1 MIPDPVATFITR
13 WTHAQSSE
21 RANYGL
27 FLSELCDVL
36 GVPRPDPAT
45 DDTANNAYVFE
56 RAVTFRHRGGKTSTG
71 RIDLYK
77 RGCFV
82 LEAKQYASAKTEAAE
97 LALALGDDTPKSPKI
112 ARGTAA
118 WDRAM
123 LEALGQA
130 DNYAR
135 NLPDDEDPPPFLLVV
150 DVGHVIE
157 LYSDFTQK
165 GKNYVAYPDARSH
178 RIRLADLAN
187 SDLRE
192 RLRLVWTDP
201 LALDPAKK
209 AAAVTREV
217 AGYLAELA
225 KSFEKH
231 HEPKLVAE
239 FLSRCLFCMFAEDVG
254 LLPKESFH
262 QLLESVKADPGAFVP
277 LMEMLFED
285 MNQGRFSGL
294 LRKKLLYFNG
304 GLFASAR
311 ALPVNGAQ
319 LGLLRKAAA
328 LEWRNVEPAI
338 FGTLLERA
346 LSPDERHKLGA
357 HYTPRSYVERL
368 VLPTV
373 IEPLREEWQSVR
385 TAAVTLASRGTDADL
400 KKAQQEVRTF
410 HGQLCA
416 VRVLDPACGSGNFL
430 YVALEQMK
438 RLEGEIIALLH
449 DLGDQTD
456 YLNLQG
462 STVDPH
468 QFLGIELN
476 ARAAAIAELV
486 LWIGYLQGHFRV
498 HGDSMPAEPVLK
510 KFANIECRDAVLAYD
525 KKDFAKDAAGK
536 IRYVWNRKTTKTDP
550 VTGREVPDDQAVIP
564 LETFSNPR
572 PATWPQADF
581 IVGNPPFLG
590 TARMREDLGVG
601 YTETLRAA
609 YPTMPE
615 SADFVMFWWHKAALE
630 TLAGRARRF
639 GFITTNS
646 IRQTFNRRVVQA
658 AMDQGLYLTFAIP
671 DHPWIDA
678 TECAA
683 VRIAMSVGALSPTV
697 GAALRRDGPASE
709 SRDKPAPTTGALPK
723 GLTVGPELASGRS
736 AERHLHEVEPYAESP
751 GHLHHVTAET
761 PHEETGENEVQL
773 DLVLGKVSA
782 DLTAGANVAA
792 TQPLKAN
799 DGLSSPGVKLHGS
812 GFIVTPDEAKA
823 LGLGKVK
830 GLESHL
836 RPYRN
841 GRDLAD
847 RPRDVMV
854 IDLFGLTVE
863 EVRER
868 FPKVYE
874 HVLRTVKPER
884 DQNNRA
890 SYRDL
895 WWVHGEP
902 RRELRPA
909 LAGLPRYIATIETAK
924 HRFFQFLDAAIL
936 PDNKLVV
943 IALKDAFHLGVLSS
957 RIHATFALSRGALLE
972 DRPVYPK
979 SECFDPFPFPDCTE
993 KQKARIRA
1001 LAEELD
1007 AHRKRAQQKHGLG
1020 LTDIYNVLE
1029 KVRGGAGRPG
1039 TLSET
1044 PKNPS
1049 AVRGGARSPSALS
1062 ETPQPLSDSDPKP
1075 TRSEIASHLSEK
1087 IVRPPLVGVP
1097 SDVAGAAG
1105 PGSGHPIAKPPGSA
1119 SPATTLTAKER
1130 AIHDAALVSTLK
1142 QLHDDLDAAVADA
1155 YGWPWPLTDAEI
1167 LERVVALNTARAA
1180 EEAQGTIRWLRPEY
1194 QLSAARGQ
1202 KPVQSALDLADDVGS
1217 DLASGR
1223 LAGRHRRKA
1232 EPYAR
1237 AKKVA
1242 WPKTLAERAKAV
1254 EAALT
1259 SAEHPLTAIAL
1270 AKLFTRAKAEDV
1282 QEILETL
1289 VALGRARAGD
1299 DKDTFVR

>member
-1 MIPDPVATFITR
+1 MPTPEENIAKFITR
-13 WTHAQSSE
+13 WANAASAE

-27 FLSELCDVL
+27 FLSELCDL
-36 GVPRPDPAT
+36 LDVPRPEPAT

-56 RAVTFRHRGGKTSTG
+56 RAVTFQHHGGKTSTG

-82 LEAKQYASAKTEAAE
+82 LEAKQYATAKPESA
-97 LALALGDDTPKSPKI
+97 ALALGDATPKSPKI

-135 NLPDDEDPPPFLLVV
+135 HLPHDEDPPPFLLVV

-165 GKNYVAYPDARSH
+165 GKNYVAFPDARSH

-187 SDLRE
+187 PANRE

-225 KSFEKH
+225 KSFESH

-262 QLLESVKADPGAFVP
+262 QLLDSVKADPGAFVP

-304 GLFASAR
+304 GLFASAT
-311 ALPVNGAQ
+311 ALPVNAAQ
-319 LGLLRKAAA
+319 LTLLRKASG
-328 LEWRNVEPAI
+328 LEWRAVEPAI

-373 IEPLREEWQSVR
+373 IEPLREEWSAVR
-385 TAAVTLASRGTDADL
+385 TAAVTLASRGNDADL

-410 HGQLCA
+410 HGRLCA

-430 YVALEQMK
+430 YVTLEQMK
-438 RLEGEIIALLH
+438 RLEGEIITLLH
-449 DLGDQTD
+449 DLGDNTD

-468 QFLGIELN
+468 QFLGIEIN

-486 LWIGYLQGHFRV
+486 LWIGYLQWHFRV
-498 HGDSMPAEPVLK
+498 HGDSMPAEPVLR

-525 KKDFAKDAAGK
+525 KKEYAKDAAGK

-550 VTGREVPDDQAVIP
+550 VTGREIPDDKAVIP
-564 LETFSNPR
+564 LDTFVNPR

-590 TARMREDLGVG
+590 TARMRESLGDG
-601 YTETLRAA
+601 YTETLRSA
-609 YPTMPE
+609 YPAMPE

-630 TLAGRARRF
+630 VLAGRARRF

-658 AMDQGLYLTFAIP
+658 AMDKGIYLTFAIP

-683 VRIAMSVGALSPTV
+683 VRIAMSVGAS
-697 GAALRRDGPASE
+697 S
-709 SRDKPAPTTGALPK
+709 LPK
-723 GLTVGPELASGRS
+723 PEAK
-736 AERHLHEVEPYAESP
+736 
-751 GHLHHVTAET
+751 LHHVTVET
-761 PHEETGENEVQL
+761 PHKETGENEVQL
-773 DLVLGKVSA
+773 DLALGKVSA
-782 DLTAGANVAA
+782 DFTGGTNVTA
-792 TQPLKAN
+792 TQLLKAN

-830 GLESHL
+830 RLEKHI

-854 IDLFGLTVE
+854 IDLFGLTSE

-895 WWVHGEP
+895 WWIHGEP
-902 RRELRPA
+902 RRDLRPA
-909 LAGLPRYIATIETAK
+909 LAGLPRYIATFETGK
-924 HRFFQFLDAAIL
+924 HRFFQFLEGTIL
-936 PDNKLVV
+936 PDNMLVV
-943 IALKDAFHLGVLSS
+943 TASNDAFHLGVLSS
-957 RIHATFALSRGALLE
+957 RIHV
-972 DRPVYPK
+972 VYSLAAGGRLGVGNDPRYNK
-979 SECFDPFPFPDCTE
+979 TRCFDPFPFPDCTE

-1007 AHRKRAQQKHGLG
+1007 AHRKRAQQTHGLG

-1029 KVRGGAGRPG
+1029 KVRAG
-1039 TLSET
+1039 E
-1044 PKNPS
+1044 
-1049 AVRGGARSPSALS
+1049 
-1062 ETPQPLSDSDPKP
+1062 
-1075 TRSEIASHLSEK
+1075 
-1087 IVRPPLVGVP
+1087 
-1097 SDVAGAAG
+1097 
-1105 PGSGHPIAKPPGSA
+1105 
-1119 SPATTLTAKER
+1119 TLTAKDKV
-1130 AIHDAALVSTLK
+1130 IHDAALVSTLK

-1180 EEAQGTIRWLRPEY
+1180 EEAQGNIRWLRPDY
-1194 QLSAARGQ
+1194 Q
-1202 KPVQSALDLADDVGS
+1202 KPLFAGTKQSSLDLDTIDEKQTANS
-1217 DLASGR
+1217 AN
-1223 LAGRHRRKA
+1223 RKSKIKN
-1232 EPYAR
+1232 PKS
-1237 AKKVA
+1237 AKLA
-1242 WPKTLAERAKAV
+1242 WPPNLAERAKAV

-1259 SAEHPLTAIAL
+1259 SAEHPATAIAL
-1270 AKLFTRAKAEDV
+1270 AKQFLRAKPEDV

-1299 DKDTFVR
+1299 GKDTFVR